1 MWTNQYRLPYVFWLP
16 SHQPPALAVKV
27 AAGVCKWSHCAALS
41 WSKGK
46 GRTVPCVPW
55 RLMGNGVR
63 AVILL
68 NSTVDVCEW
77 LGSCSGRF
85 TPHKQT
91 FQNYGRVI
99 GHNRNKVWRRK
110 RMLQYAAV
118 CCSMLQYVA
127 VCCSMLQYVAVYCSM
142 LQYVAVCCIIL
153 QYVALCCRMLHY
165 VSLCCSMLQYAAV
178 CCSMLQ
184 YVAVC
189 CSMLQYVALRCSML
203 QYVAL
208 CSNMLQYVAV
218 CRNMLHYI
226 AVCCS
231 MLLYV
236 AVRCIMFLCF
246 APAWNR
252 TPVPPTSIPQPTITH
267 YTNRLHKI
275 HYISRSLRV
284 YKFTSTACLHP
295 L

>member
-1 MWTNQYRLPYVFWLP
+1 MWTNQYRLLYVFWFP

-46 GRTVPCVPW
+46 GRAVPCVPW

-68 NSTVDVCEW
+68 NSTVDLCEW

-127 VCCSMLQYVAVYCSM
+127 ICCSMLQYVAI
-142 LQYVAVCCIIL
+142 CCG
-153 QYVALCCRMLHY
+153 R
-165 VSLCCSMLQYAAV
+165 
-178 CCSMLQ
+178 
-184 YVAVC
+184 
-189 CSMLQYVALRCSML
+189 
-203 QYVAL
+203 
-208 CSNMLQYVAV
+208 
-218 CRNMLHYI
+218 LHYI